1 MNQMR
6 KMLTILMAT
15 AFAGMSSFA
24 DWSWSGKTGSVTIP
38 SGTTATVADGD
49 VATVAALTGIEIE
62 SGATLSFANTGTAL
76 TLATDLSGGGAITG
90 TGSKGV
96 TFSGDN
102 SGFTGPMTFNDS
114 FVYVTSRRGL
124 GSSSMVTHNV
134 SSATAGTLRFR
145 GAGLTNDAPITVSGW
160 RNNAVSYFT
169 DSFSD
174 PLVFNGAFVSTGSGM
189 NYGDYTFNGTFTS
202 GSGAGSMTFKG
213 ATVFNGKVNLRGG
226 AGSRT
231 FWIDAGK
238 TATLMSAGNQW
249 DDSTLFSSAGTL
261 VCGADNVLDSER
273 CMKTCYNNASAT
285 DHSGT
290 LNLNG
295 HGQRLTYIC
304 NGFTTTSSSKP
315 FYTVTS
321 ASLATLTMSANGS
334 YGAAIKFSGKAS
346 HRHTG
351 RGTYTMWNQKSDTSG
366 TLYVDQGGV
375 AFEGGAGWYGDIEVS
390 STGRVYFTSGST
402 LHPDG
407 KSRITLNDTGKIFIA
422 EGVELRC
429 TALTLPGGAVSD
441 DTYSSATLP
450 EAIEGGGSLKVEDV
464 YVIEWT
470 GGGSGGWSDPDNW
483 DGVSLS
489 AGDEV
494 VIPVGKNAPVYD
506 ADVAM
511 LASLGKI
518 TVNGTLTFANA
529 SSVCT
534 VNARLSGVGTVTA
547 PSASAGVVLAA
558 DNSEHAGPMS
568 FVETPVTVTA
578 RYGLGSSTRTVSH
591 VNASSTPAR
600 LKFEGAGLTN
610 DVPLSLTG
618 SRKDSVSFYT
628 LLADFRD
635 PLVQNGSVSFA
646 KGNGSLSICL
656 GDWSFNGDVSVVAP
670 VVFYVKGIAWFNGAY
685 WMQRQNGY
693 SFNVS
698 RDCELH
704 MSQYSGTWP
713 AQTITDEGKYVCEA
727 DNVISRD
734 REVIFGAFD
743 DSGQKTG
750 TLDINGHDQLTSY
763 LTLGAHASAGRSA
776 SSPGMFCVTSATPAT
791 LRLTLETGDATKWW
805 SPVRITGQANL
816 TVNGT
821 TPGAYTFKFAPST
834 TSGLLAVSNG
844 YEVAFVTNSGWYG
857 DMLVS
862 GSGSM
867 VTLDDTSSLEPN
879 GTAAITLADNGS
891 LGIGGLK
898 KCAKFV
904 VGGQEMRAGFY
915 GAADCANPRVP
926 AENRLSCIVG
936 TGVLKVGKTGF
947 GIIFR

>member
-1 MNQMR
+1 MK

-15 AFAGMSSFA
+15 AISGLLLA
-24 DWSWSGKTGSVTIP
+24 DGWTWSGKTGSVTIP
-38 SGTTATVADGD
+38 SGTTATVSDGD
-49 VATVAALTGIEIE
+49 VPTVAALMGIEIE
-62 SGATLSFANTGTAL
+62 AGATLDFVNTGTAV
-76 TLATDLSGGGAITG
+76 TLSADLSGGGSITG

-102 SGFTGPMTFNDS
+102 SDFTGAMTFSDS
-114 FVYVTSRRGL
+114 FVYVTSRHGL
-124 GSSSMVTHNV
+124 GSSSMVTHSV

-249 DDSTLFSSAGTL
+249 DDGTLFSSAGTL
-261 VCGADNVLDSER
+261 VCGADNVLDRER
-273 CMKTCYNNASAT
+273 SMKTCYSNANAT
-285 DHSGT
+285 DQSGT
-290 LNLNG
+290 LDLNG
-295 HGQRLTYIC
+295 HGQELTYIR

-321 ASLATLTMSANGS
+321 ASPATLTMSANGS

-390 STGRVYFTSGST
+390 STGRVYFTSGSM

-407 KSRITLNDTGKIFIA
+407 KSRITLNDTGKIFIE

-450 EAIEGGGSLKVEDV
+450 EAIEGGGSLRVEDV

-558 DNSEHAGPMS
+558 DNSEHTGPMS

-635 PLVQNGSVSFA
+635 PLVLNGDVSFA
-646 KGNGSLSICL
+646 KGDGALSICF
-656 GDWSFNGDVSVVAP
+656 GDWTFNGDVSIGAP
-670 VVFYVKGIAWFNGAY
+670 VSFYTKGVAWLNGALY
-685 WMQRQNGY
+685 MLRQS
-693 SFNVS
+693 SFIFVTQ

-704 MSQYSGTWP
+704 VSQYSGTWP
-713 AQTITDEGKYVCEA
+713 AQTISDEGKYVCEA
-727 DNVISRD
+727 DNVITRD
-734 REVIFGAFD
+734 REVVFGAFD
-743 DSGQKTG
+743 TSGNKSAI
-750 TLDINGHDQLTSY
+750 LDMNGHDQLASH
-763 LTLGAHASAGRSA
+763 LALGASASAGGSA
-776 SSPGMFCVTSATPAT
+776 ASPGMFCVTSATPAT

-816 TVNGT
+816 TVSGA
-821 TPGAYTFKFAPST
+821 TPSAYTFKFAPST

-857 DMLVS
+857 NILVAGTGSTVTFDETS
-862 GSGSM
+862 GLDPKGGSVVSLANGGNLNLSG
-867 VTLDDTSSLEPN
+867 TLRCSKLILDGVERTGWFGASDCTRVS
-879 GTAAITLADNGS
+879 AA
-891 LGIGGLK
+891 
-898 KCAKFV
+898 
-904 VGGQEMRAGFY
+904 
-915 GAADCANPRVP
+915 
-926 AENRLSCIVG
+926 NRLSCIKG
-936 TGVLKVGKTGF
+936 TGVLKAGEIGF
-947 GIIFR
+947 RILLR